1 MEDWGLALAVLAP
14 ILAGVGSFLFN
25 DGRDHKL
32 VGLIGEGIGWA
43 SFGILGLAQQ
53 QQQADDQVDCS
64 LYGRSCPDFSG
75 GLLPW
80 LWDVLF
86 KGMALEWA
94 MMIGSISAGWFL
106 AKLTRRRRADGR
118 SAVIFPP
125 ED

>member
-75 GLLPW
+75 RL
-80 LWDVLF
+80 
-86 KGMALEWA
+86 WA